1 MCLFKLEMQN
11 ENLFLKNLDLKRSK
25 LISIVAPVGVELLA
39 TTYADKHM
47 ANVLPNLLLV
57 MRWQR
62 LEILVTN
69 ITEVNPVSLSLSLFP
84 SSDYINSPTNLP
96 LTPAGPGASR

>member
-1 MCLFKLEMQN
+1 MQN

-25 LISIVAPVGVELLA
+25 LISIVATVGVELLA
-39 TTYADKHM
+39 TTHADKHM